1 MPDESG
7 ISNERDEVAKLAEFL
22 NDKAW
27 LIVLKPLKHKPRR
40 ADMATVVFDCL
51 IEMLVLGEEGQKAA
65 LKALEGAI
73 RLLYAYTE
81 ESELAYEYYRL
92 CLKTGLADTEDEPVS
107 LLSNAIARLRNK
119 EAEWKRQLKGHSKSP
134 SDADSFSNE
143 VS

>member
-22 NDKAW
+22 NDEAW
-27 LIVLKPLKHKPRR
+27 LVVLKPLKHKPRR

-51 IEMLVLGEEGQKAA
+51 IEMLVLGEEGQRAA
-65 LKALEGAI
+65 LKALERAI

-92 CLKTGLADTEDEPVS
+92 CLKTGSASEEDDPAN
-107 LLSNAIARLRNK
+107 LLSDAIARLRNK
-119 EAEWKRQLKGHSKSP
+119 EAEWKKQLESETHCDSP
-134 SDADSFSNE
+134 SESAFE
-143 VS
+143 